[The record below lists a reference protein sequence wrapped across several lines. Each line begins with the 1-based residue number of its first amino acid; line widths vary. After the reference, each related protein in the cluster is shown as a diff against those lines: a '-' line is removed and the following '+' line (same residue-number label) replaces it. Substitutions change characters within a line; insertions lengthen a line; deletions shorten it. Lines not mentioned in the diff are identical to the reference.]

1 MENKGLLL
9 IPDLSG
15 FSNFV
20 TTRELKCSQHVIK
33 ELLEVLIDSNQLGLE
48 ISEIE
53 GDAVLFFKFGP
64 LPELKDIFD
73 QVKKMFFNFHQY
85 LQMYEKMRTCDCNA
99 CVSVINLSL
108 KVITH
113 YGEFAKYQVKNFDKL
128 IGKDVVVAHQLL
140 KNDIDLHEYWLMTK
154 SMLPNIQSNEFDE
167 TIIWHQGLKQ
177 TEQGEMQFIYTFL
190 TPYKK

>member
-1 MENKGLLL
+1 MSNFQTKPVSASDPINGIGDAQAGLVENRDFGGGMENKGLLL

-73 QVKKMFFNFHQY
+73 QVKKM
-85 LQMYEKMRTCDCNA
+85 
-99 CVSVINLSL
+99 
-108 KVITH
+108 
-113 YGEFAKYQVKNFDKL
+113 
-128 IGKDVVVAHQLL
+128 
-140 KNDIDLHEYWLMTK
+140 
-154 SMLPNIQSNEFDE
+154 
-167 TIIWHQGLKQ
+167 
-177 TEQGEMQFIYTFL
+177 
-190 TPYKK
+190 